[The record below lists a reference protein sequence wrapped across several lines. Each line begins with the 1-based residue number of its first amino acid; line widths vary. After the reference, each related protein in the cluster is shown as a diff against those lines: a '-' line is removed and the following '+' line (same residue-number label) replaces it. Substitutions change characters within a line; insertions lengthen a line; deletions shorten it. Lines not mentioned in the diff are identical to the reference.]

1 MQKII
6 FSDVTAR
13 DGLQSLKAIFSVEQR
28 TRLIK
33 QLSKCFFSEIEV
45 GSLVNPK
52 IIPTMENSLDVY
64 KNTLNENQ
72 FKSFVLVGNNRNI
85 KEINENKIKY
95 FSLFSSPSDQFN
107 KHNINT
113 DVDGSF
119 ERFRRMLDL
128 LEDRNKHHIKGYI
141 SCIGDCPY
149 EGDIS
154 IDKTL
159 YTIEKYKELGVDE
172 ICIADTIGTMQPSKL
187 EDILTES
194 KKIYDHSLLSLHL
207 HTENELTSDIWKKN
221 LEVSLDNNIFKYDT
235 SLLGIGGCPA
245 AYSKSKKTGNL
256 NIIHASSFIKKLG
269 FDVGELGTEEGI
281 NKIKKIEQEWSKLL
295 F

>member
-1 MQKII
+1 MQRII

-13 DGLQSLKAIFSVEQR
+13 DGLQSLKTIFNVDQR

-52 IIPTMENSLDVY
+52 VIPTMANSLDVY
-64 KNTLNENQ
+64 KNSLNENQ

-119 ERFRRMLDL
+119 ERFRVMLEL
-128 LEDRNKHHIKGYI
+128 LEDRSKHHIKGYI

-149 EGDIS
+149 EGDIP
-154 IDKTL
+154 
-159 YTIEKYKELGVDE
+159 IEK
-172 ICIADTIGTMQPSKL
+172 TIY
-187 EDILTES
+187 IL
-194 KKIYDHSLLSLHL
+194 
-207 HTENELTSDIWKKN
+207 
-221 LEVSLDNNIFKYDT
+221 
-235 SLLGIGGCPA
+235 
-245 AYSKSKKTGNL
+245 KSFR
-256 NIIHASSFIKKLG
+256 S
-269 FDVGELGTEEGI
+269 
-281 NKIKKIEQEWSKLL
+281 
-295 F
+295 